1 MQPLKISEIVK
12 ATGGVLIAGDENHEI
27 KNITTDSR
35 KAKGALFV
43 PLAGENVDGHLFLE
57 SAFSNGATAS
67 LTEKEFNGGKN
78 VIKVLDTYAAIRDI
92 AEFYKQ
98 KYPVKTVAIVGSVGK
113 TTTKDMVAGVLSTEK
128 NTQKT
133 QGNFNNHLGVPLT
146 VFTVEKEHEMLVLE
160 MGMSG
165 FGEIDMLAKIGK
177 PDVVVMTNIGT
188 SHIEKL
194 GSQENIFKAKTEF
207 IKYFTKDNVV
217 IANGDDKFLSHVG
230 ELGDFK
236 TVYYGIDN
244 PENNV
249 FAKDIKNLGTSGL
262 EFTIC
267 DAGKE
272 IKAKVLTPGIH
283 NVYNALAAYC
293 AGKEFGYSDENIV
306 AGLKSCEMTKMR
318 MEIEE
323 FSDVRIIKDYY
334 NAAPDSIRASLA
346 VMKDCESTRK
356 IAVLG
361 DVLEMGEFAKAAH
374 TELGDDVLKNKTD
387 VLVTAGENAKFIAK
401 RAKELGLLEVYSFD
415 STDEAADF
423 MRDFTKP
430 GDVVLIKA
438 SHGMKFEKIYNK
450 IKGGKTND

>member
-1 MQPLKISEIVK
+1 MQPLKISEIVR
-12 ATGGVLIAGDENHEI
+12 ATGGTLIAGDENYEI
-27 KNITTDSR
+27 KSITTDSR
-35 KAKGALFV
+35 KAKDALFV

-57 SAFSNGATAS
+57 SAFSNGAKAA

-78 VIKVLDTYAAIRDI
+78 VIRVSDTYAAIRDI
-92 AEFYKQ
+92 AEFYKE

-113 TTTKDMVAGVLSTEK
+113 TTTKDMVAGVLNTEK

-146 VFTVEKEHEMLVLE
+146 VFTVEEEHEMLVLE

-165 FGEIDMLAKIGK
+165 FGEIDMLSKIGK

-207 IKYFTKDNVV
+207 IKYFTKDNLV

-236 TVYYGIDN
+236 TVYYGIEN
-244 PENNV
+244 PKNNV

-267 DAGKE
+267 DSGKE

-293 AGKEFGYSDENIV
+293 AGKAFRYSDENIV
-306 AGLKSCEMTKMR
+306 SGLENCEMTKMR

-323 FSDVRIIKDYY
+323 LSGVKIIKDYY

-346 VMKDCESTRK
+346 VMADCESTRK

-361 DVLEMGEFAKAAH
+361 DVLEMGEFAKSAH

-387 VLVTAGENAKFIAK
+387 VLVTAGENAKFIAS
-401 RAKELGLLEVYSFD
+401 RAKELGLSEVYSFD
-415 STDEAADF
+415 FTDEAAVF
-423 MRDFTKP
+423 IKDFTKP

-450 IKGGKTND
+450 IKGGETND